1 MCMSLNLKR
10 TLVLDATGTPVD
22 VVNWQKAMLLLFTNK
37 AKIIY
42 EYDDTKVNSA
52 SESWQLPSILQLM
65 SRSRRKKQV
74 QFSREGVFFRD
85 NYTCGY
91 CGGQHPSKHLTFDHI
106 MPVCQGGMKTW
117 ENIITACFPCNA
129 KKGGN
134 TPEQA
139 RMPLLFKP
147 YAPKWNPSFF
157 IQLRKHDPIE
167 VWQPFI
173 GKVKVPV

>member
-1 MCMSLNLKR
+1 MSLDFKR
-10 TLVLDATGTPVD
+10 TLVLDATGIPVD
-22 VVNWQKAMLLLFTNK
+22 VVSWQKAMLLLFTNK
-37 AKIIY
+37 ATIIDTY
-42 EYDDTKVNSA
+42 EDAKVNSA
-52 SESWQLPSILQLM
+52 SQSFTLPSILRLM
-65 SRSRRKKQV
+65 SRCRRKKQV

-91 CGGQHPSKHLTFDHI
+91 CGTQHPSKQLTFDHVI
-106 MPVCQGGMKTW
+106 PACQGGKRNW

-139 RMPLLFKP
+139 RMPLLIQP

-157 IQLRKHDPIE
+157 IQLKKHDPIDM
-167 VWQPFI
+167 WQPFI
-173 GKVKVPV
+173 GTIKKPI